1 MKIIIDNN
9 IMMDQDLDMVHEEA
23 NGEYKEK
30 GEFSYL
36 IYTNSEKER
45 VILKFNADKLTV
57 TRFSNPQ
64 SIMTFEKDHF
74 AAAQIPSP
82 LGLQRL
88 VTKTTLFELKEADQE
103 LILHYQLLPHPEA
116 EEALAD
122 YRMRLR
128 WETK

>member
-1 MKIIIDNN
+1 MKIIIDNK
-9 IMMDQDLDMVHEEA
+9 IMMDQDLDVVHEEA
-23 NGEYKEK
+23 DGEYKEK

-45 VILKFNADKLTV
+45 VVLKFNADKLTV

-64 SIMTFEKDHF
+64 SIMTFEKDQF

-88 VTKTTLFELKEADQE
+88 VTKTTQFELNQSAQE
-103 LILHYQLLPHPEA
+103 LTLHYQLLPHPEA

-122 YRMRLR
+122 YQMRLR
-128 WETK
+128 WKE

>member
-1 MKIIIDNN
+1 MKIIIDNKI
-9 IMMDQDLDMVHEEA
+9 IMDHDLDMVHEEA
-23 NGEYKEK
+23 DGEYKEK

-45 VILKFNADKLTV
+45 VVLKFNEEELMV
-57 TRFSNPQ
+57 TRFSKPQ
-64 SIMTFEKDHF
+64 SIMKFENGNF

-88 VTKTTLFELKEADQE
+88 VTKTTQFELNQSAQE

-122 YRMRLR
+122 YQMRLR
-128 WETK
+128 WEAK